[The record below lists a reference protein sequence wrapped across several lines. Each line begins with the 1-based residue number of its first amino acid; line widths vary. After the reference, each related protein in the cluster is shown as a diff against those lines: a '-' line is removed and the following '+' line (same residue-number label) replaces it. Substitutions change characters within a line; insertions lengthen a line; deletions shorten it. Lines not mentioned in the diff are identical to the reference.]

1 MRSRRHRHRHRQG
14 MHPAARPLRVATS
27 SRAASS
33 PGSPGELTRV
43 RVRVRTGSTPSAR
56 QPFPR
61 GTRLRRRARR
71 RESARRAGPAT
82 AADADAPPSAR
93 APDRRRARRVDARAR
108 SSGDAT
114 RPRCALLEEERQ
126 VAAPETACYARA
138 RKGGSLSELLGY
150 SDLIKLKNISALK
163 ASIFYL
169 EDIMMPALNV

>member
-1 MRSRRHRHRHRQG
+1 VR
-14 MHPAARPLRVATS
+14 LR
-27 SRAASS
+27 
-33 PGSPGELTRV
+33 
-43 RVRVRTGSTPSAR
+43 GSTPSAQ

-61 GTRLRRRARR
+61 GSHSRAAPDCAGAPGDAKALAAQARQLRPTLMRRR
-71 RESARRAGPAT
+71 PH
-82 AADADAPPSAR
+82 

-150 SDLIKLKNISALK
+150 SDLINSKNISALK

-169 EDIMMPALNV
+169 EDIMMPELNV